1 MTSWYSV
8 VSMAMVWRMAGIVLP
23 EGVPLTAHLV
33 ALHSTVTY
41 NADDPD
47 FGGIALNITGYED
60 AFQRY
65 ERRQLEHRRLQDEI
79 RDFLARFT
87 GEAKLAE
94 APFVLRDLARMEG
107 LRHQRDDAY
116 QEFHAAEQE

>member
-1 MTSWYSV
+1 
-8 VSMAMVWRMAGIVLP
+8 
-23 EGVPLTAHLV
+23 
-33 ALHSTVTY
+33 
-41 NADDPD
+41 
-47 FGGIALNITGYED
+47 LNIAGYED

-87 GEAKLAE
+87 GEARLEE

-107 LRHQRDDAY
+107 LRLQRDDAY
-116 QEFHAAEQE
+116 QAFHAAEQEIFSRLENPWTTLVAESSQD